1 MHCLADTFFQDVTDT
16 ATILQLR
23 DTLSLISTSLDAII
37 AALKA
42 LCIKHKSTPLP
53 ARSNLQQ
60 AVPISYGFKLA
71 RLLATFLRHRG
82 RLQMLLPRLL
92 VVQFSGAAGTL
103 ATLPPTDEHPEL
115 GLDCQKILGEELDLS
130 VPEIS
135 WHTDRDL
142 IAEFSS
148 LLALLTSTCSK
159 LALDVKLQM
168 QTEVSEVSEP
178 YVPHRGSSSTMP
190 QKRNPISCAYITACN
205 ATVRQL
211 SAAIYEDMATEDHE
225 RSTGAWEIEW
235 IVLPQIS
242 TLSHAAMEHTRKLV
256 EGLEVHEDGMRR
268 NLEISK
274 GGIVSEAVMMALGRK
289 GMGRQKAHD
298 LVYDL
303 CRKAQKEDRGLVEL
317 LVEDE
322 EVRKLGVESREL
334 EDWCDPGRYLGYSE
348 LMVARLVA
356 MC

>member
-1 MHCLADTFFQDVTDT
+1 MKNLTNCFIQDVTDT
-16 ATILQLR
+16 ATILQIG
-23 DTLSLISTSLDAII
+23 DTLSLISSSLDAII
-37 AALKA
+37 AGLKA
-42 LCIKHKSTPLP
+42 LCVKHKSTPLP

-71 RLLATFLRHRG
+71 RLLATFLRHRA
-82 RLQMLLPRLL
+82 RLQDLLPRLL

-103 ATLPPTDEHPEL
+103 ATLPPTDGNPEL
-115 GLDCQKILGEELDLS
+115 GLECQRILAESLNLS

-159 LALDVKLQM
+159 FALDVKLQM

-178 YVPHRGSSSTMP
+178 YVAHRGSSSTMP

-256 EGLEVHEDGMRR
+256 EGLEVHEEGMRR

-274 GGIVSEAVMMALGRK
+274 GGIVSEAVMMALGRQ

-303 CRKAQKEDRGLVEL
+303 CRRAQQEDRSLVEL

-322 EVRKLGVESREL
+322 EIKKLGVERKVL
-334 EDWCDPGRYLGYSE
+334 EEWCDPGRYLGYSE
-348 LMVARLVA
+348 MMVERVVA
-356 MC
+356 LC

>member
-1 MHCLADTFFQDVTDT
+1 M
-16 ATILQLR
+16 
-23 DTLSLISTSLDAII
+23 
-37 AALKA
+37 
-42 LCIKHKSTPLP
+42 
-53 ARSNLQQ
+53 
-60 AVPISYGFKLA
+60 
-71 RLLATFLRHRG
+71 
-82 RLQMLLPRLL
+82 
-92 VVQFSGAAGTL
+92 QFSGAAGTL
-103 ATLPPTDEHPEL
+103 ATLPPTAEHPEL
-115 GLDCQKILGEELDLS
+115 GLDCQKLLADELGLG

-148 LLALLTSTCSK
+148 FLALLTSSCSK
-159 LALDVKLQM
+159 FALDLKLQM

-190 QKRNPISCAYITACN
+190 QKRNPIGCAYITACN

-211 SAAIYEDMATEDHE
+211 SAAVYENMASEDHE

-242 TLSHAAMEHTRKLV
+242 TLSHACVEHTRKLL
-256 EGLEVHEDGMRR
+256 EGLEVHPEDMMK

-298 LVYDL
+298 VVYDL
-303 CRKAQKEDRGLVEL
+303 CRKAQQEDRKLSEL
-317 LVEDE
+317 LMESE
-322 EVRKLGVESREL
+322 EVKRLGVQRE
-334 EDWCDPGRYLGYSE
+334 EVEEWCDPGRYLGYSE
-348 LMVARLVA
+348 VMVESVVGL
-356 MC
+356 C